1 MREAQQRGEELGL
14 SDDEI
19 AFYDALGVNESA
31 VRDLGDE
38 TLKAIARELVKSLKA
53 NLKVDWTQR
62 ETVKAQI
69 RIAIKRILKHY
80 KYPPDKQDSA
90 IKTVIEQAEELYGEW
105 VA

>member
-1 MREAQQRGEELGL
+1 MLEAQQRGEDLGL
-14 SDDEI
+14 NDDEV
-19 AFYDALGVNESA
+19 AFYDSLEVNESA
-31 VRDLGDE
+31 VRELGDE

-62 ETVKAQI
+62 ETVRAQI

-80 KYPPDKQDSA
+80 KYPPDRQEAA